1 MPITKDRLIELQAE
15 AFAEDVEVLD
25 AMLNWSEADAVAYF
39 DSGGT
44 VKPVDTVQKKATPL
58 DPPLLAVV
66 QLLDASKGQGIDT
79 LSELLMEQ
87 NLADLAKHDRAGLL
101 TRRRGDVRR
110 THLHGRSRW

>member
-44 VKPVDTVQKKATPL
+44 VKPVDTIKV
-58 DPPLLAVV
+58 
-66 QLLDASKGQGIDT
+66 
-79 LSELLMEQ
+79 
-87 NLADLAKHDRAGLL
+87 
-101 TRRRGDVRR
+101 
-110 THLHGRSRW
+110 